1 LPSSCREAIIYFTGR
16 QLRVNVSV
24 TSIWQDSQ
32 AGAATF
38 GRYQRE
44 EGEIMGMRKTAR
56 KTAVVALLAMAWA
69 GAPVNPAVS
78 FAQPAPGAMAPGAA
92 ATEAMA
98 SSLSAAD
105 KEALMKKLQDAKQ
118 HDKIARAGWSQ
129 EPLTQATYDKK
140 IDEIKD
146 LIAKLKKGE
155 DFPLS
160 AADKAM
166 ASPKSAPY

>member
-1 LPSSCREAIIYFTGR
+1 
-16 QLRVNVSV
+16 
-24 TSIWQDSQ
+24 
-32 AGAATF
+32 
-38 GRYQRE
+38 
-44 EGEIMGMRKTAR
+44 MGMRKTAI
-56 KTAVVALLAMAWA
+56 VASLLAIA
-69 GAPVNPAVS
+69 GMSATFQQGVS
-78 FAQPAPGAMAPGAA
+78 FAQGAPAAAAPAAA

-105 KEALMKKLQDAKQ
+105 KDALMKKLAAAKK

-146 LIAKLKKGE
+146 LMAKLKSGE

>member
-1 LPSSCREAIIYFTGR
+1 
-16 QLRVNVSV
+16 
-24 TSIWQDSQ
+24 
-32 AGAATF
+32 
-38 GRYQRE
+38 
-44 EGEIMGMRKTAR
+44 MGMRKTAIV
-56 KTAVVALLAMAWA
+56 TLLAIA
-69 GAPVNPAVS
+69 GASAPFYQGVS
-78 FAQPAPGAMAPGAA
+78 FAQGAPAAM

-98 SSLSAAD
+98 SGLSAAD
-105 KEALMKKLQDAKQ
+105 KDALMKKLAEAKK

-140 IDEIKD
+140 IDEIKA
-146 LIAKLKKGE
+146 LMAKLKNGE

>member
-1 LPSSCREAIIYFTGR
+1 
-16 QLRVNVSV
+16 
-24 TSIWQDSQ
+24 
-32 AGAATF
+32 
-38 GRYQRE
+38 
-44 EGEIMGMRKTAR
+44 MGMRKTAI
-56 KTAVVALLAMAWA
+56 VALLAIA
-69 GAPVNPAVS
+69 GMSAPFQQGVS
-78 FAQPAPGAMAPGAA
+78 FAQGAPAAPGAPAAA

-105 KEALMKKLQDAKQ
+105 KDALMKKLAAAKK

-146 LIAKLKKGE
+146 LMAKLKSGE

>member
-1 LPSSCREAIIYFTGR
+1 
-16 QLRVNVSV
+16 
-24 TSIWQDSQ
+24 
-32 AGAATF
+32 
-38 GRYQRE
+38 
-44 EGEIMGMRKTAR
+44 MGMRKTAI
-56 KTAVVALLAMAWA
+56 VALMAIA
-69 GAPVNPAVS
+69 GASAPFYQGVSLAQGAPA
-78 FAQPAPGAMAPGAA
+78 AM

-105 KEALMKKLQDAKQ
+105 KDALMKKLEAAKK

-146 LIAKLKKGE
+146 LMEKLKKGE

>member
-1 LPSSCREAIIYFTGR
+1 
-16 QLRVNVSV
+16 
-24 TSIWQDSQ
+24 
-32 AGAATF
+32 
-38 GRYQRE
+38 
-44 EGEIMGMRKTAR
+44 MGMRKTAI
-56 KTAVVALLAMAWA
+56 VALLAIA
-69 GAPVNPAVS
+69 GMSAPLQQGVS
-78 FAQPAPGAMAPGAA
+78 FAQGAPAAPGPAAM

-105 KEALMKKLQDAKQ
+105 KDALMKKLAEAKK

-146 LIAKLKKGE
+146 LMNKLKTGQ

>member
-1 LPSSCREAIIYFTGR
+1 
-16 QLRVNVSV
+16 
-24 TSIWQDSQ
+24 
-32 AGAATF
+32 
-38 GRYQRE
+38 
-44 EGEIMGMRKTAR
+44 MGMRKTAI
-56 KTAVVALLAMAWA
+56 VALIAMA
-69 GAPVNPAVS
+69 GISAPLHNRVS
-78 FAQPAPGAMAPGAA
+78 FAQGAPGAA

-98 SSLSAAD
+98 SSLSAPD
-105 KEALMKKLQDAKQ
+105 KDALMKKLAEAKK

-146 LIAKLKKGE
+146 LMAKLKNGE

>member
-1 LPSSCREAIIYFTGR
+1 
-16 QLRVNVSV
+16 
-24 TSIWQDSQ
+24 
-32 AGAATF
+32 
-38 GRYQRE
+38 
-44 EGEIMGMRKTAR
+44 MGMRKTAI
-56 KTAVVALLAMAWA
+56 VALLAIA
-69 GAPVNPAVS
+69 GMSAPFQRGVS
-78 FAQPAPGAMAPGAA
+78 FAQGAAPGAPAAA

-105 KEALMKKLQDAKQ
+105 KAALMKKLAAAKK

-140 IDEIKD
+140 INEIKD
-146 LIAKLKKGE
+146 LMAKLKSGE

>member
-1 LPSSCREAIIYFTGR
+1 
-16 QLRVNVSV
+16 
-24 TSIWQDSQ
+24 
-32 AGAATF
+32 
-38 GRYQRE
+38 
-44 EGEIMGMRKTAR
+44 MGMRKTAIV
-56 KTAVVALLAMAWA
+56 TLLAIA
-69 GAPVNPAVS
+69 GASAPFYQGVS
-78 FAQPAPGAMAPGAA
+78 FAQGAPAAM

-98 SSLSAAD
+98 SGLSAAD
-105 KEALMKKLQDAKQ
+105 KEALMKKLAEAKK

-146 LIAKLKKGE
+146 LMAKLKNGE

>member
-1 LPSSCREAIIYFTGR
+1 
-16 QLRVNVSV
+16 
-24 TSIWQDSQ
+24 
-32 AGAATF
+32 
-38 GRYQRE
+38 
-44 EGEIMGMRKTAR
+44 MGMRKTAI
-56 KTAVVALLAMAWA
+56 VALLALA
-69 GAPVNPAVS
+69 GMSASLRQGVS
-78 FAQPAPGAMAPGAA
+78 YAQPAPGAM

-105 KEALMKKLQDAKQ
+105 KDALMKKLAEAKK

-146 LIAKLKKGE
+146 LMSKLTKGE